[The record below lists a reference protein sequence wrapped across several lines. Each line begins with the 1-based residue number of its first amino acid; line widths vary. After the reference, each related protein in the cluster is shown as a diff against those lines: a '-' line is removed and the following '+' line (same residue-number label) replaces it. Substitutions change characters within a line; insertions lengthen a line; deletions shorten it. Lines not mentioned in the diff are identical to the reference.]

1 MTSDGPNIKRVSSD
15 HGLESITLRSDVAAR
30 YIFLNEALLSA
41 TGFIKQD
48 SLDKWRLSLK
58 EVLVDEKIKD
68 ETRYLEKWVSELEK
82 EIVTIKKEEIHNP
95 EEFKDMAYLENAVK
109 LLEKEFLN
117 PQDHELR
124 ASNNTI
130 LRDYCKKF
138 NRSIYEVSGGMSL
151 PEDNYVNE
159 SGDEETSEEETSS
172 DTNNDEGDDDNGS
185 NEIGLGNTYYRV
197 QKRLRIKGVEYE
209 KGTYKRRHVEKKPAT
224 EDDKVSNEKEDDKVS
239 NEKEEESKNE
249 EVEESKNEEKE
260 EPKHEGIAEN
270 NVKETEETQPLK
282 QIQASSP
289 VTEEDPDST
298 QVLSSTP
305 QTLQ

>member
-130 LRDYCKKF
+130 FRDYCKKF

-151 PEDNYVNE
+151 PEDNYENE
-159 SGDEETSEEETSS
+159 SGDEKTSEEETSS

-209 KGTYKRRHVEKKPAT
+209 KGAYKRRHVEKKPAT
-224 EDDKVSNEKEDDKVS
+224 EDDKVS

-260 EPKHEGIAEN
+260 KTIHAEKEEPKHEGIAEN

-282 QIQASSP
+282 QNQASSP